1 VARGLGRALQRAVSR
16 EGTDVDLDGEGR
28 SLANA
33 RRRQVFRYLC
43 LRPCARIGD
52 ISRDLKISPAT
63 VRWHTWDLIG
73 NRYLQSE
80 GVSVFPSGLIDP
92 RDVPLFAALAAAGRA
107 ATLAAVSDVP
117 GLSFQEIASRVGLT
131 RQSVSKVAS
140 ELVEF
145 GLVRILDD
153 GRFRRVHAT
162 VLLARKREANR
173 ARAEAFGEALLRRL
187 SDEGLAPE
195 LVRREETTLLVRFG
209 TGAQRVL
216 LEVPADPYET
226 SWKAPV

>member
-1 VARGLGRALQRAVSR
+1 MARGLGRALQRAVSR
-16 EGTDVDLDGEGR
+16 EGADVDLEGEGR

-33 RRRQVFRYLC
+33 RRRQVFRYFC

-52 ISRDLKISPAT
+52 MSRDLKMSPAT
-63 VRWHTWDLIG
+63 VRWHTWDLIE

-80 GVSVFPSGLIDP
+80 GVSVLIDP
-92 RDVPLFAALAAAGRA
+92 GDVSLFATLAAAGRGA
-107 ATLAAVSDVP
+107 VIAAVSDVP

-140 ELVEF
+140 ELAEF

-153 GRFRRVHAT
+153 GRFRRLHAT
-162 VLLARKREANR
+162 GLLARKREANR

-187 SDEGLAPE
+187 SNEALAPE

-209 TGAQRVL
+209 SGNQRVL
-216 LEVPADPYET
+216 LEVPVDPYET